1 MYKKFKLHLLVF
13 ALLFGYEAVN
23 GMDPFIETPTIDTP
37 LCSQVQIPER
47 FVDELL
53 HQPMSFFT
61 APLFRLQQA
70 RISVPQDLIGMIRQY
85 TVWPSEIDWA
95 FCGRGDDEVVAILKS
110 KKPHEMKC
118 NLIRAHCNPPAPYD
132 VLRYNLDAVRQ
143 PQGVTLLTEMV
154 SAGNAAAV
162 KVLIACGANPEPE
175 LELSSSPLI
184 QAVRLGYIDIV
195 QMLLAAG
202 AHPNS
207 ARNSCALWYAHAAG
221 NDQMGDLLM
230 NYGATEIRPPFA
242 RTLAWW
248 IQSKRETKKE
258 EDLPWCSSP
267 TLLPH
272 PDTIIELKAEDD
284 VPELQRGI
292 AEMNELPFIQLFKID
307 KMINNPFSRFVPL
320 SPEVLAMIRNFAGAY
335 ELELERASRRQG
347 EDRVTSI
354 LKSALPHELK
364 CRIVRAY
371 CKPQDGIAPYDLEGN
386 VPLIIQ
392 MIQQRNVDAVKVLID
407 CGVDLTT
414 TKSGFPP
421 LVLAAIL
428 GSDEIVRLLLEACV
442 NPNENKNFIALI
454 YAAWTGNAKMVK
466 HLLEHGADRYA
477 VHNGQ
482 TYLHLA
488 IDCASAG
495 SFYDET
501 IALLINGNEHLDA
514 PITLEG
520 FVNGVTALYLAA
532 FTNNISALRLLLQA
546 GAQPNRARTDGMTPL
561 FIAAQRGNAEAVE
574 LLLQNSA
581 FTETCV
587 EWAHS
592 SLYSRSVAVILE

>member
-1 MYKKFKLHLLVF
+1 
-13 ALLFGYEAVN
+13 
-23 GMDPFIETPTIDTP
+23 
-37 LCSQVQIPER
+37 
-47 FVDELL
+47 
-53 HQPMSFFT
+53 
-61 APLFRLQQA
+61 
-70 RISVPQDLIGMIRQY
+70 
-85 TVWPSEIDWA
+85 
-95 FCGRGDDEVVAILKS
+95 
-110 KKPHEMKC
+110 
-118 NLIRAHCNPPAPYD
+118 
-132 VLRYNLDAVRQ
+132 
-143 PQGVTLLTEMV
+143 
-154 SAGNAAAV
+154 
-162 KVLIACGANPEPE
+162 
-175 LELSSSPLI
+175 
-184 QAVRLGYIDIV
+184 
-195 QMLLAAG
+195 
-202 AHPNS
+202 
-207 ARNSCALWYAHAAG
+207 
-221 NDQMGDLLM
+221 
-230 NYGATEIRPPFA
+230 
-242 RTLAWW
+242 
-248 IQSKRETKKE
+248 
-258 EDLPWCSSP
+258 
-267 TLLPH
+267 
-272 PDTIIELKAEDD
+272 
-284 VPELQRGI
+284 
-292 AEMNELPFIQLFKID
+292 
-307 KMINNPFSRFVPL
+307 
-320 SPEVLAMIRNFAGAY
+320 
-335 ELELERASRRQG
+335 
-347 EDRVTSI
+347 
-354 LKSALPHELK
+354 
-364 CRIVRAY
+364 
-371 CKPQDGIAPYDLEGN
+371 
-386 VPLIIQ
+386 

-428 GSDEIVRLLLEACV
+428 GSDEIVRLLLEAGV

-581 FTETCV
+581 FTELAWNGLTPLCIAV
-587 EWAHS
+587 LSGHIGIVKSLLAHGARKDVCDNSGKTVLEMAQETKNPEILALLAGEPLLTES
-592 SLYSRSVAVILE
+592 SISSEAARAAESPSQN